1 VVYSPLTI
9 LMWDRRAIECIEE
22 VVDTFS
28 ISCKFK
34 SVLDQF
40 VWLFAGVY
48 SPNADSEVHY
58 LWEEL

>member
-1 VVYSPLTI
+1 
-9 LMWDRRAIECIEE
+9 MWDRRAIECIEE